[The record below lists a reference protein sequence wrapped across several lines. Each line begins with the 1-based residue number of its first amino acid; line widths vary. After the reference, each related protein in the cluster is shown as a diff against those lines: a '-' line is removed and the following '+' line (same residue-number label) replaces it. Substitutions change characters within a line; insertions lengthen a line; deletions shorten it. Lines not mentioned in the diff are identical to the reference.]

1 MNEPDGWS
9 GHDEPMGDGLTDQ
22 PSTAYEADSGSVPFL
37 VRGGQALAG
46 EDGAAVIM
54 DGGGDS
60 RPAPGAWRRRP
71 ELPGLAAQGAAVTEP
86 RRAVGAEA
94 KLEAAGAGHAGSD
107 RSGGPAGTEN
117 PSPLWPCAPGPREF
131 PGRGIL
137 PVCGGKK

>member
-1 MNEPDGWS
+1 
-9 GHDEPMGDGLTDQ
+9 MGDGLTDQ

-94 KLEAAGAGHAGSD
+94 KLEAVGAGHAGTV
-107 RSGGPAGTEN
+107 RGGRTVVKEN
-117 PSPLWPCAPGPREF
+117 PGLPWPCGPGGREF
-131 PGRGIL
+131 LGAAPL
-137 PVCGGKK
+137 YHV